1 MNGTT
6 GLDEVTDA
14 TFDEEVLGAD
24 RPVLVEFTSDH
35 CPPCRQ
41 MVPVLDAVAAETAG
55 RIRVVRLDV
64 GANPGTTRAYRVMG
78 TPTMLVFR
86 DGAPVMTM
94 VGARSRR
101 RLLQEL
107 EDVR

>member
-1 MNGTT
+1 MNGTA
-6 GLDEVTDA
+6 GPDEVTDA

-35 CPPCRQ
+35 CPPCKQ
-41 MVPVLDAVAAETAG
+41 MVPVLDAVAAETDG
-55 RIRVVRLDV
+55 RMRVVQLDV
-64 GANPGTTRAYRVMG
+64 GANPGTTRAYQVMG

-86 DGAPVMTM
+86 DGVRVKSM

-107 EDVR
+107 EDVL